1 MKISFTKLP
10 DKKGNI
16 EVSFNGGKSYIKY
29 DIDSIREDG
38 IPLDDSQD
46 YSQIQI
52 KGTAG
57 ILKDLEVL
65 RNISVEGSLSV
76 RDTDKP
82 IYESVYRCYKC
93 EEWYIWTD
101 MALEEVK
108 HNFSLDFYVDPANQ
122 STLPKSITELEHIT
136 PEDYKNLA
144 LPFSH
149 SMDSVG
155 IKYTSVSI
163 EKDIIR
169 IYLLDDTELYFSRY
183 PSGDI
188 YGNIIDYESENV
200 TQIIENELFSW
211 QTPRL
216 PFRTTI
222 TAPEGKAFKKISI
235 DISDMSVVAQ

>member
-1 MKISFTKLP
+1 MKILFTKLP

-16 EVSFNGGKSYIKY
+16 EVSFNGGESYTKY

-82 IYESVYRCYKC
+82 IYESVYRCYEC
-93 EEWYIWTD
+93 PGFGGYIWTD

-108 HNFSLDFYVDPANQ
+108 HNFSLDFYVNPADQ
-122 STLPKSITELEHIT
+122 STLPESITALEHIT
-136 PEDYKNLA
+136 PEEYESHD
-144 LPFSH
+144 LPYTREG
-149 SMDSVG
+149 VG
-155 IKYTSVSI
+155 IKYTSVNI
-163 EKDIIR
+163 EKDTIK
-169 IYLLDDTELYFSRY
+169 IYLLDDTELGFSRY

-188 YGNIIDYESENV
+188 YGNILDYESENV
-200 TQIIENELFSW
+200 TQIIENELFIW
-211 QTPRL
+211 QTPGL
-216 PFRTTI
+216 PFRKTI

-235 DISDMSVVAQ
+235 DVSGMLAQ

>member
-1 MKISFTKLP
+1 MKILFTKLP

-16 EVSFNGGKSYIKY
+16 EVSFNGGESYTKY

-93 EEWYIWTD
+93 NEIGYIWTD

-108 HNFSLDFYVDPANQ
+108 YSNLTLDFYVNPADQ
-122 STLPKSITELEHIT
+122 STLPESITVLKHIT
-136 PEDYKNLA
+136 PEEYENHEI
-144 LPFSH
+144 PFTKEG
-149 SMDSVG
+149 VN
-155 IKYTSVSI
+155 IKYTSVNI
-163 EKDIIR
+163 QKDTITIR
-169 IYLLDDTELYFSRY
+169 LLDDTELDYSRY

-188 YGNIIDYESENV
+188 YGNILDYESENV
-200 TQIIENELFSW
+200 TQIIENELFTW
-211 QTPRL
+211 QTPGL
-216 PFRTTI
+216 PFRKTI

-235 DISDMSVVAQ
+235 DVSGMSVVAM